1 MPEIEEFYRVQS
13 VYNIIVKV
21 MQIHESNCMRLLVGK
36 QEQ

>member
-13 VYNIIVKV
+13 VYNIIAKV
-21 MQIHESNCMRLLVGK
+21 MHIHESNCMRLLVGE